1 MPGILRKIQ
10 GFFMERPPN
19 FSMVTDFVAA
29 SGLPST
35 RKHIQYLRKIGVT
48 AIISLTENPLPGKLL
63 DGTDIKY
70 FHFPLEDHQP
80 ADPRKIHEIVKTL
93 QKLVNEREKVL
104 VHCLAG
110 LGRTGMVLT
119 AYVMAEEKNRWRE
132 SLEKV
137 RNLRPG
143 SVEPNQEKTLE
154 EFEKLV
160 TPDF

>member
-19 FSMVTDFVAA
+19 FSMVTDDVAA

-35 RKHIQYLRKIGVT
+35 RKHITYLRKIGIT
-48 AIISLTENPLPGKLL
+48 AIVSLTEDPLPGKLL
-63 DGTDIKY
+63 DGSDIKY
-70 FHFPLEDHQP
+70 FHFPLQDHQP
-80 ADPRKIHEIVKTL
+80 ADPGKIQEIVKTL
-93 QKLVNEREKVL
+93 RKLVNGGEKVL

-119 AYVMAEEKNRWRE
+119 AYLMAEEKNGWRE

-137 RNLRPG
+137 RKLRPG

-160 TPDF
+160 RLGF